1 MNGNSVICSGCNE
14 AYDSYLEK
22 CPKCGIPN
30 GNLANSHTFN
40 SSVLAPPS
48 EVPVEM
54 PKTFITEAPAGE
66 QRISLTAIANDP
78 KAVLDPNN
86 MPMIGA
92 PQNIPTTVEGANPS
106 FIPNEAPE
114 AEVQNLSLT
123 EIANSYEPVNKDFL
137 NPSEMPD
144 LDVEVHV
151 AKPDGVSLMDIAN
164 NYSAPKTNIFADN
177 TPINDSTPV
186 KDIIANDGIVNNE
199 MPSGNP
205 SLTSIANNYV
215 PANNDIFKMNS
226 APVQAVTP
234 QGQGNSS
241 LMDIANN
248 YTPLNNDVLKV
259 NAANDVFNN
268 PVNNNLVNTP
278 ADISNQIGV
287 PPVSQSTVVTQEDL
301 DHMDDDEFTPMQK
314 LKYTLIILLILAG
327 LNFIFLFMS
336 EFNMVWFIV
345 RIVDVVLTII
355 GYLFAMKNDKKAGI
369 IGIICGV
376 RLIVSII
383 NFGIIDL
390 LLGILA
396 IMVSIEVL
404 KEKK

>member
-1 MNGNSVICSGCNE
+1 MNGNSVICSSCNE
-14 AYDSYLEK
+14 TYDNYLER
-22 CPKCGIPN
+22 CPKCGTPN

-40 SSVLAPPS
+40 SNVLAPPS
-48 EVPVEM
+48 QAPVEM
-54 PKTFITEAPAGE
+54 PKTFITEAPAEE

-86 MPMIGA
+86 MPMIDT
-92 PQNIPTTVEGANPS
+92 PQNIPTTAGDVQPS
-106 FIPNEAPE
+106 FIPDSAPE
-114 AEVQNLSLT
+114 AEVQNMSLT
-123 EIANSYEPVNKDFL
+123 EIANTYEPVNKDFL

-151 AKPDGVSLMDIAN
+151 AKPEGVSLMEIADT
-164 NYSAPKTNIFADN
+164 YSAPKNNIFADS
-177 TPINDSTPV
+177 TPVDPV
-186 KDIIANDGIVNNE
+186 KDIIANDGVVNNE

-205 SLTSIANNYV
+205 SLTSIANNYTPV
-215 PANNDIFKMNS
+215 NNDIFKMNS
-226 APVQAVTP
+226 TPVQAVTP
-234 QGQGNSS
+234 QGQGSSS

-248 YTPLNNDVLKV
+248 YTPANNDVLKV

-268 PVNNNLVNTP
+268 PVNNNLVNNP

-301 DHMDDDEFTPMQK
+301 DHMNDDEFTPMQK

-336 EFNMVWFIV
+336 EFSLVWFIV
-345 RIVDVVLTII
+345 RIVDVVLTVI

-396 IMVSIEVL
+396 IMVSLEVL